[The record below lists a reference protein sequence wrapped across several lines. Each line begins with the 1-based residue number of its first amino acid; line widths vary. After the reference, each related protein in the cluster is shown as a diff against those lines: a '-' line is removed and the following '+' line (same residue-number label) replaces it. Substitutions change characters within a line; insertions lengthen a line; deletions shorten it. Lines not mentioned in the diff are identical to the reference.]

1 MRPAHKRRIVLYD
14 LNEPDRERLKEV
26 AEKDNRTVSRWA
38 SDAVR
43 SELRRRGY
51 TPKNNGIRNEEG

>member
-51 TPKNNGIRNEEG
+51 VPRNSGGQHED

>member
-14 LNEPDRERLKEV
+14 LSEPDRERLRLL
-26 AEKDNRTVSRWA
+26 AEKDNRTLSRWA

-43 SELRRRGY
+43 AEIRRRGGD
-51 TPKNNGIRNEEG
+51 TRNGGRNGED

>member
-14 LNEPDRERLKEV
+14 LSEPDRERLKEV
-26 AEKDNRTVSRWA
+26 ADKDNRTVSRWA

-51 TPKNNGIRNEEG
+51 KPKSSEVADD